1 MISGIV
7 IFATVLAGGEG
18 AETTPTPPWLGWT
31 GIPMMETVP
40 VMESGKSAFLVTGD
54 EARNKEM
61 CLPGGAPVTVKVEL
75 PRNWDRLMA
84 ERVSLFPVWTL
95 GC

>member
-7 IFATVLAGGEG
+7 MFATVLAATNVESQCKDGTCPADAVPEK
-18 AETTPTPPWLGWT
+18 PPVADA
-31 GIPMMETVP
+31 M
-40 VMESGKSAFLVTGD
+40 
-54 EARNKEM
+54 
-61 CLPGGAPVTVKVEL
+61 PGGAPVTVKVEL

-84 ERVSLFPVWTL
+84 ERVSLFPVWTF